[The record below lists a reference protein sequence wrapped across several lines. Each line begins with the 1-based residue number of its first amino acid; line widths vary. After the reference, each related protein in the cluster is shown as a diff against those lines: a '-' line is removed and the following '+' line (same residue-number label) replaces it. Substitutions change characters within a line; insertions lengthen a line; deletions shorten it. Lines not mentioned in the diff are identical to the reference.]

1 MKNQKDTEPRD
12 PISTMYLFCD
22 IVLFFLI
29 LITTVAL
36 FIINNANQLKRE
48 RIAELSGINK
58 INAITID
65 GVEAE
70 RVPSDFYINYDAIY
84 HTKTKTIVLKT
95 APKSLEQTYL
105 YWQNQRRESPTK

>member
-1 MKNQKDTEPRD
+1 MKNRNNTKSHD
-12 PISTMYLFCD
+12 PISTMYLFFD

-29 LITTVAL
+29 LITAGAL
-36 FIINNANQLKRE
+36 CIINNANQLKRE
-48 RIAELSGINK
+48 RIATLSGIDK

-70 RVPSDFYINYDAIY
+70 RVPNDFYVNYDAAY
-84 HTKTKTIVLKT
+84 HAKTKTIVLKT

-105 YWQNQRRESPTK
+105 YWQNQRRESPAK